1 MQALRETGGCC
12 RGMPAL
18 GAPGDD
24 TAGFMTVQR
33 REFDY
38 IRSGVVPPAPDGT
51 VSAFVGFWRQEAA
64 RAGQPMPR
72 KSDFTIK
79 RLKPFLAT
87 YYVAEWT
94 GDDLVNRLVGSEL
107 DRQLGETLTG
117 CSFLARYSGDQRS
130 YFETFWPLVLQ
141 QPCGVISARTRH
153 RGDGNAQRIEGVAL
167 PLADASGTPRFLCG
181 VGAVS
186 NLFEA
191 RAATGIAS
199 VTIDYVRFLD
209 LGAGTPADPP
219 DPAVFNQSVVG
230 QV

>member
-1 MQALRETGGCC
+1 MQALRETRGCS

-24 TAGFMTVQR
+24 TAGFMTVQQR
-33 REFDY
+33 DFDY
-38 IRSGVVPPAPDGT
+38 IRSGVVPPVQDGT
-51 VSAFVGFWRQEAA
+51 VSAFVDFWRQEAA
-64 RAGQPMPR
+64 RAGLPIPR
-72 KSDFTIK
+72 KPDFTIQ

-117 CSFLARYSGDQRS
+117 CSFLARYSGAQRT
-130 YFETFWPLVLQ
+130 YFETFWPLVLR

-153 RGDGNAQRIEGVAL
+153 RGDGNAQQIEGVAL
-167 PLADASGTPRFLCG
+167 PLADASGVPRFLCG
-181 VGAVS
+181 VGTVS
-186 NLFEA
+186 NIFEA
-191 RAATGIAS
+191 RAANGIAS

-209 LGAGTPADPP
+209 LGAGIPDDPP
-219 DPAVFNQSVVG
+219 DPALFNQAVSG
-230 QV
+230 PG